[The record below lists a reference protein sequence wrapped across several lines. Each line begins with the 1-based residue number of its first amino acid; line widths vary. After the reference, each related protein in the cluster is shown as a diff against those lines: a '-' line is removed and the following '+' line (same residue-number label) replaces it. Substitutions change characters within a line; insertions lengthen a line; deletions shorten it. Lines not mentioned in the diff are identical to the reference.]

1 LIILEFITDENRKLV
16 WEDLKQEM
24 KQLTEKKQ
32 TILFPCNSISSL
44 SQIEEL
50 RKFFENKT
58 TNMKWNGG
66 RIFAKMERCF
76 SKAGLVYNE
85 KRNSLDPYN
94 VEKIVFLKRIWI

>member
-58 TNMKWNGG
+58 TNMNLMEWWKNFCQDG
-66 RIFAKMERCF
+66 KMF
-76 SKAGLVYNE
+76 FKSWI
-85 KRNSLDPYN
+85 SL
-94 VEKIVFLKRIWI
+94 

>member
-50 RKFFENKT
+50 RKFFEKKT
-58 TNMKWNGG
+58 TNMNL
-66 RIFAKMERCF
+66 MEWWKNFCNQEFFFFFNFFLINLKLMLFQFCRTI
-76 SKAGLVYNE
+76 L
-85 KRNSLDPYN
+85 SLKYLN
-94 VEKIVFLKRIWI
+94 L